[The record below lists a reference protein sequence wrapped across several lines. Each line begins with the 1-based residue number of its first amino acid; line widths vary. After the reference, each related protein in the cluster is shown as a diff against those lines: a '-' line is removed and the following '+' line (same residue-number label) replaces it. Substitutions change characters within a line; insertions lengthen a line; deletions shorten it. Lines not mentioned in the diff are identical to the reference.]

1 MIKIIISVLLI
12 SISLLQDV
20 NRIVQHVAY
29 DSNVNLTISF
39 TEYKNFKNKV
49 RGIQFDLI
57 YNDSHLLFNEL
68 TSLID
73 GAIFEY
79 KSIAE
84 GKLRCV
90 IFNLDGKS
98 FSNIDLSKLIVMS
111 FDQKNNFYGNTYIQM
126 DNIIVVGDFG
136 EDISSSYQTP
146 FFEIDFSELQPKS
159 TYIHNLEKSSFQDS
173 ILVSF
178 QTHEACNVNLA
189 VYDIFDLKRKTL
201 IDQYMDI
208 GIYNSYLNNY
218 DDLLEEFDLGQL
230 KIKLFIDY
238 SPHDSIYVVYDK
250 NKN

>member
-1 MIKIIISVLLI
+1 MIKIIISALLI

-20 NRIVQHVAY
+20 NRIVQHAAY

-39 TEYKNFKNKV
+39 TEYENFKNKA

-98 FSNIDLSKLIVMS
+98 FSNIDLSKLIAMS

-136 EDISSSYQTP
+136 EDISSSYQVP
-146 FFEIDFSELQPKS
+146 FFEIDFS
-159 TYIHNLEKSSFQDS
+159 
-173 ILVSF
+173 
-178 QTHEACNVNLA
+178 
-189 VYDIFDLKRKTL
+189 
-201 IDQYMDI
+201 
-208 GIYNSYLNNY
+208 
-218 DDLLEEFDLGQL
+218 
-230 KIKLFIDY
+230 
-238 SPHDSIYVVYDK
+238 
-250 NKN
+250 